1 VTAYARCRLSQTGAR
16 HPRGSPRPPAT
27 RPSLPALPVPLLRDA
42 IARETA
48 RHSVRRIAR
57 ETSISPN
64 GLRDFLRGATPR
76 SPTRA
81 KLEHWLAGRGPVTRP
96 PNIGQFVRLLNELSR
111 DLSARQTMQMGRQ
124 VAELLVES
132 YEVRSLAVPPW
143 VQDLRRHYEA
153 HDKAAGDVA

>member
-1 VTAYARCRLSQTGAR
+1 
-16 HPRGSPRPPAT
+16 
-27 RPSLPALPVPLLRDA
+27 LPALPVPLLRDA

-57 ETSISPN
+57 ETAISPN

-81 KLEHWLAGRGPVTRP
+81 KLEHWLADRGPVTRP

-111 DLSARQTMQMGRQ
+111 DLSARQIMQMGRQ

-132 YEVRSLAVPPW
+132 YEARSLSAPPW
-143 VQDLRRHYEA
+143 VQNLRRHYEA